1 MALKL
6 YTTEG
11 NSRAFK
17 TLIAAAYNGVEIEIV
32 PVEMGKTNKTPEFLA
47 LNPNGKIPTLQT
59 PEGGIWESNSI
70 ARYVAR
76 LADKGLFG
84 RNAFEAAEV
93 DQWLDWVRGDLEI
106 AGGVWL
112 YPIFGY
118 LPNNPQATEAAKADI
133 AKALGILNNHLKT
146 RTFLVGERIT
156 LADIVVETTL
166 LNFYKN
172 VFDEK
177 YRKPFQN
184 VNRWFNTLI
193 NQPNFIKVQG
203 TVTLAVKMAVAP
215 ESAPVAAPAP
225 AAAPKAEAP
234 KEEADDEAPQPKK
247 KNPLD
252 SLPPSTFSIDAW
264 KVEYSNNPDT
274 RKALEWFWQNFDPQG
289 WSLWFSEYKYPK
301 ELQKKFMSLN
311 LMGGFLQRLD
321 ELRKYGM
328 GTLLLFGEDNDGEI
342 GGAWIVRGSE
352 LPPAVT
358 ECPDY
363 PSYEFKRVDIN
374 DPEQKQLFDN
384 LMAWD
389 GDFKR
394 SLKFVDGKV
403 FK

>member
-1 MALKL
+1 
-6 YTTEG
+6 
-11 NSRAFK
+11 
-17 TLIAAAYNGVEIEIV
+17 
-32 PVEMGKTNKTPEFLA
+32 MGKTNKTPEYLA

-59 PEGGIWESNSI
+59 PEGGIWESNAI

-76 LADKGLFG
+76 LADKGLYG
-84 RNAFEAAEV
+84 KNAFEAAEV

-118 LPNNPQATEAAKADI
+118 LPNNPQATEAAKADV
-133 AKALGILNNHLKT
+133 AKALGILNTHLKT

-166 LNFYKN
+166 VNFYKT

-184 VNRWFNTLI
+184 VNRWFTTLI

-203 TVTLAVKMAVAP
+203 NVTLAEKMAVAP
-215 ESAPVAAPAP
+215 EAAAAPAP
-225 AAAPKAEAP
+225 APVAAAPKEAAP
-234 KEEADDEAPQPKK
+234 EAAADEEAPQPKK

-264 KVEYSNNPDT
+264 KVEYSNNSDT
-274 RKALEWFWQNFDPQG
+274 RKALEWFWQNFDAQG
-289 WSLWFSEYKYPK
+289 WSVWLCEYKYPK
-301 ELQKKFMSLN
+301 ELAKKFMSLN

-328 GTLLLFGEDNDGEI
+328 GTLLLFGEDNNGEI
-342 GGAWIVRGSE
+342 AGAWVVRGAE
-352 LPPAVT
+352 LPAAVT

-363 PSYEFKRVDIN
+363 PSYDFKKVDIN

-384 LMAWD
+384 FMAWD

-394 SLKFVDGKV
+394 DLKFVDGKV